1 MKSPNVMIHKRHIFK
16 KKCNLKDFKHSRYN
30 QRDVHYVFKT
40 RRYLE
45 SLLRCLAARG
55 FNHNFIT
62 TLRGFVI
69 NL

>member
-1 MKSPNVMIHKRHIFK
+1 MKSPNVMIHKRHKFK
-16 KKCNLKDFKHSRYN
+16 KMSFKDFEHSRYN
-30 QRDVHYVFKT
+30 QRDVHCVFKT
-40 RRYLE
+40 RSYLE